1 MAAFLQAHN
10 QSRCPTP
17 ARLRHRPSPLPQP
30 APGHRGNGS
39 GGRGDSS
46 DDSDHAAIAA
56 GLVAQMIK
64 ALDVDGDG
72 KVSRADLR
80 ALAT

>member
-1 MAAFLQAHN
+1 MGCRWLLLVLLSDVSLCPASDTVGDEGAADTA
-10 QSRCPTP
+10 
-17 ARLRHRPSPLPQP
+17 
-30 APGHRGNGS
+30 
-39 GGRGDSS
+39 
-46 DDSDHAAIAA
+46 AA

>member
-39 GGRGDSS
+39 GGG